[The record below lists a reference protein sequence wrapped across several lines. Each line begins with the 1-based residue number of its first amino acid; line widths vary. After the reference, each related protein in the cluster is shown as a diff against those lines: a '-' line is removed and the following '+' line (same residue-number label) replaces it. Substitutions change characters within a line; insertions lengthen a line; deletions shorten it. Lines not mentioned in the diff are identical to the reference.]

1 MQKNVLDYLYETV
14 QVKPDKV
21 AFASDTE
28 SFTFQNVKDTSDAI
42 ASFLA
47 GRDIYKKPVIVF
59 MRRAP
64 HEIVTFLGVI
74 AAGNFYVAIDE
85 EMPASRIDLILDNTQ
100 SPLIICDADLLETA
114 RGFNFSGDI
123 VTYDDVVKTEVDLP
137 ALASIYEKQLDT
149 DPIYIVFT
157 SGSTGVPKGVV
168 GSHRAVIDYADQL
181 SATLGFSEDT
191 VFGSQAP
198 LYFDACFKDVFP
210 TLKFGATAY
219 IIPKPLFMTPLNL
232 VEYLNEKKINTL
244 CWVVSALTMISA
256 FGTFKKVL
264 PEYVHTIA
272 FVGEVFPIK
281 QFNRWKEAL
290 PNTSFTNLYGPTE
303 GTGVCCFYRV
313 EREFELDE
321 AIPIGKPFANTE
333 VLLLKDRKEL
343 AGPGEAGEICIRGT
357 SLTLGYY
364 NNPEKTAESFIV
376 NPLNKAYPE
385 IIYCTGDI
393 GKYNED
399 GDLTFVSRS
408 DFQIKHMG
416 HRIELGE
423 IEVNVNR
430 VEEIKFSGCIY
441 DKEKGKIV
449 LFYVGDISEGDLTAE
464 LRLKLPRYM
473 LPNKIIKLDEMP
485 LTPNGK
491 TDRVTLA
498 KMYEG

>member
-14 QVKPDKV
+14 KVKPDKV
-21 AFASDTE
+21 AFASDKE
-28 SFTFQNVKDTSDAI
+28 SFTFSDVKHTSDKVG
-42 ASFLA
+42 SYLA

-64 HEIVTFLGVI
+64 REIVTFLGVI
-74 AAGNFYVAIDE
+74 ASGNFYVAIDE
-85 EMPASRIDLILDNTQ
+85 EMPASRIDLILKNTQ
-100 SPLIICDADLLETA
+100 SPLVICDEELISTA
-114 RGFNFSGDI
+114 RGFDFTGEI
-123 VTYDDVVKTEVDLP
+123 VSYDDVIKAEIDSS
-137 ALASIYEKQLDT
+137 ALASIYEKQIDK

-168 GSHRAVIDYADQL
+168 GCHRAVIDYADAL

-219 IIPKPLFMTPLNL
+219 IIPKSLFMTPINL

-256 FGTFKKVL
+256 FGTFKKIK

-281 QFNRWKEAL
+281 QFNRWKEAM
-290 PNTSFTNLYGPTE
+290 PDTAFTNLYGPTE
-303 GTGVCCFYRV
+303 GTGVCCYYKVDRS
-313 EREFELDE
+313 FELDE
-321 AIPIGKPFANTE
+321 VIPIGGPLCNTK
-333 VLLLKDRKEL
+333 LMLLKDRKEL
-343 AGPGEAGEICIRGT
+343 AGDGETGEICISGT
-357 SLTLGYY
+357 SITLGYY
-364 NNPEKTAESFIV
+364 NNPEKTAESFIK
-376 NPLNKAYPE
+376 NPLDDSE

-393 GKYNED
+393 GKYNEN
-399 GDLTFVSRS
+399 GDLTFVSRQ

-423 IEVNVNR
+423 IEVNVNM
-430 VEEIKFSGCIY
+430 VDEIKFSGCIY

-449 LFYVGDISEGDLTAE
+449 LFYVGDISEGDLTAA

-473 LPNKIIKLDEMP
+473 LPNKIIKLSEMP

-491 TDRVTLA
+491 TDRVALS
-498 KMYEG
+498 KIYEG